1 MTQATTQVVA
11 DTHVLVWYLT
21 DSVRLS
27 SAARQALE
35 GCVADDHPI
44 VVNSISLVEIVY
56 AAEKTKNPVTVD
68 QRDYIFEVLDRDDSP
83 FVVVPM
89 TPDIARAMATIDR
102 QGLPDPADR
111 TIAATA
117 IAMNLSVVSADD
129 RLRKAGE
136 RGLVSIIW

>member
-1 MTQATTQVVA
+1 VVA

-21 DSVRLS
+21 DSSRLS

-35 GCVADDHPI
+35 ACVADDHPV

-83 FVVVPM
+83 FIAVPT
-89 TPDIARAMATIDR
+89 TPAIARAMAAIDR
-102 QGLPDPADR
+102 QSLPDPADR

-117 IAMNLSVVSADD
+117 ITMNLPAVSSDD

-136 RGLVSIIW
+136 RGLLSVIW

>member
-1 MTQATTQVVA
+1 VTPATSQVVA

-21 DSVRLS
+21 DSARLS
-27 SAARQALE
+27 SAAQQALE

-44 VVNSISLVEIVY
+44 VVNSISLVELVY
-56 AAEKTKNPVTVD
+56 AAEKAKSPVTVD

-83 FVVVPM
+83 FIVVPT
-89 TPDIARAMATIDR
+89 TPAIARAMAAIDR
-102 QGLPDPADR
+102 QVLSDPADR

-117 IAMNLSVVSADD
+117 IAMNLTAVSSDD

-136 RGLVSIIW
+136 RGLLSVIW

>member
-1 MTQATTQVVA
+1 MTPATSQVVA

-21 DSVRLS
+21 DSARLS

-35 GCVADDHPI
+35 ACVADDHPI

-56 AAEKTKNPVTVD
+56 AAEKAKNPVTVD
-68 QRDYIFEVLDRDDSP
+68 QRDHIFEVLDRDDSP
-83 FVVVPM
+83 FIVVPT
-89 TPDIARAMATIDR
+89 TPEIARAMAAIDR
-102 QGLPDPADR
+102 QALPDPADR

-117 IAMNLSVVSADD
+117 IAMNLSAVSSDD

-136 RGLVSIIW
+136 RGLLSVIW